1 MTPAGPPNGDY
12 VHYME
17 RTREYYRAQG
27 FDEAYR
33 WAHFDDVPFTRPPRP
48 IRDCVVALV
57 TTASPMWQGAA
68 EDRPLPSVYAMA
80 SAQPPAELYTAHRS
94 WDKKATHTRDL
105 DSYFPIHRLQEL
117 VAAGRCRGAPRAF
130 GIPTEYSHRA
140 TLEDDAPELL
150 RLCREDSVDAA
161 ILVPL

>member
-1 MTPAGPPNGDY
+1 MGAY

-27 FDEAYR
+27 FDEPYV
-33 WAHFDDVPFTRPPRP
+33 WAHFDDVPFTRLEKAVAQS
-48 IRDCVVALV
+48 VVALV
-57 TTASPMWQGAA
+57 TTAAPVWHGPPD
-68 EDRPLPSVYAMA
+68 ERPLPEVFAM
-80 SAQPPAELYTAHRS
+80 SSLEPPAELYTAHRS

-105 DSYFPIHRLQEL
+105 DSYFPIRRLREL
-117 VAAGRCRGAPRAF
+117 ADDGRCRLAPRAF

-140 TLEDDAPELL
+140 TLEVDAPELL
-150 RLCREDSVDAA
+150 RLCREDGVEAA